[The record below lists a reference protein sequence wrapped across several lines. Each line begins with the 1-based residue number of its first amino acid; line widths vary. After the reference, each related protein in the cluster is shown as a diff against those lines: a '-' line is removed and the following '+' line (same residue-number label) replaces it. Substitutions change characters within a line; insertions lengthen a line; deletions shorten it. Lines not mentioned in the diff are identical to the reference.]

1 MSSITENILNT
12 LAEAEAA
19 AMVAKS
25 KAEDVITICRKA
37 RKKLTAKGVSA
48 SIKSQ
53 SPVVQMVVA
62 SAVTKRA
69 KKHIK

>member
-19 AMVAKS
+19 AVVLRAK
-25 KAEDVITICRKA
+25 ADDVISLCRKA
-37 RKKLTAKGVSA
+37 RKKLTAKGVST